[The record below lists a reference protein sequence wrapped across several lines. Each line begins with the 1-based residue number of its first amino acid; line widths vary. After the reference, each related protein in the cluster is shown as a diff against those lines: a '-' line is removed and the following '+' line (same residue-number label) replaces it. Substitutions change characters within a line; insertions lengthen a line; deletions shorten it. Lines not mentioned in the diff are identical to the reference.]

1 MSTLPVA
8 KKVEFQVALLKESD
22 EFFNCDFQLFD
33 NGLQSPSLRSVL
45 GPRDKLD
52 RVTAV
57 LATQFEAE
65 ASRNTGHI
73 LARHGRDLSGSRGN
87 LDRLNQ
93 NIFFRNRQAILHE
106 TLDVNFYCFPDV
118 FDTFLQRLALRMAD
132 W

>member
-1 MSTLPVA
+1 M
-8 KKVEFQVALLKESD
+8 
-22 EFFNCDFQLFD
+22 
-33 NGLQSPSLRSVL
+33 
-45 GPRDKLD
+45 GPRDEFD